1 MNVFHNRMFVKLF
14 TASFFS
20 QLGTMIGNM
29 AFAFFLLDR
38 FSSQPFYMT
47 LAEMMYSLPT
57 LFVFFIVGV
66 AADRMNR
73 KSICLYSNYIRIG
86 LTVLLFLSLFL
97 EILPLTFLILFLR
110 SAVAKFFA
118 PAEIGLVQ
126 GILSKEQYMQ
136 AAGLNQTVFGLFMLF
151 GTALGALAY
160 HWIGVEGAVIIDGLG
175 FVLSALLI
183 RSCSFEEKVQQPN
196 GPGEW
201 RDMSLKTVWGDF
213 AEGMRYIWRKPLLL
227 SMISG
232 FILFGF
238 VNGGFAVLPLFT
250 LKYKL
255 AVDEYE
261 KFASLYSVCLGVG
274 VLVGS
279 ALGTI
284 FAKKIKPHAMI
295 IGSVVS
301 TGLMVIGG
309 SYINDVWLFLLG
321 LLLMGIFIAP
331 ANIAI
336 GGWMPQIVEG
346 KMMGRVNAWIDPL
359 MMGAQSLALGLIAL
373 FYPRFVSLDWIY
385 IVLGVLM
392 LVVAVFYT
400 LKLPKQAA
408 EEESAPK
415 ESKEKPVQ
423 GAASVSG

>member
-1 MNVFHNRMFVKLF
+1 MNVFQNRMFVKLF

-66 AADRMNR
+66 VADRMNR

-110 SAVAKFFA
+110 GAVAKFFA

-126 GILSKEQYMQ
+126 GILTKEQYMQ

-160 HWIGVEGAVIIDGLG
+160 HWIGVEGAVVIDGLG
-175 FVLSALLI
+175 FILSALLI
-183 RSCSFEEKVQQPN
+183 RSCSFEEKVEQPN
-196 GPGEW
+196 GPGKW
-201 RDMSLKTVWGDF
+201 RDMSVKTVWGDF
-213 AEGMRYIWRKPLLL
+213 AEGMRYIWRKPLLM
-227 SMISG
+227 SMITG

-255 AVDEYE
+255 ATGEYE
-261 KFASLYSVCLGVG
+261 KFASLYSICLGVG
-274 VLVGS
+274 VLIGS
-279 ALGTI
+279 AFGTVLV
-284 FAKKIKPHAMI
+284 KKIKPHAMI

-301 TGLMVIGG
+301 SGIMVIVGN
-309 SYINDVWLFLLG
+309 YINDVWLFILG
-321 LLLMGIFIAP
+321 FLLMGILIAP

-336 GGWMPQIVEG
+336 GGWMPQIVDG
-346 KMMGRVNAWIDPL
+346 KMIGRVNAWIDPL

-385 IVLGVLM
+385 IVLGLLM
-392 LVVAVFYT
+392 LVAAAFYT
-400 LKLPKQAA
+400 IKLPKQAA
-408 EEESAPK
+408 AEASLTKKAQDGA
-415 ESKEKPVQ
+415 VR

>member
-1 MNVFHNRMFVKLF
+1 MNVFQNRMFVKLF

-86 LTVLLFLSLFL
+86 LTALLFLSLFL
-97 EILPLTFLILFLR
+97 EVLPLTFLILFLR
-110 SAVAKFFA
+110 GAVAKFFA

-126 GILSKEQYMQ
+126 GILSKDQYMQ

-160 HWIGVEGAVIIDGLG
+160 HWIGVEGAVVIDGLG
-175 FVLSALLI
+175 FILSALLI
-183 RSCSFEEKVQQPN
+183 RSCSFEEKVEQPN
-196 GPGEW
+196 GPGKW
-201 RDMSLKTVWGDF
+201 RDMSVKTVWVDF

-227 SMISG
+227 SMITG

-255 AVDEYE
+255 ATGEYE
-261 KFASLYSVCLGVG
+261 KFASLYSICLGVG
-274 VLVGS
+274 VLAGS
-279 ALGTI
+279 ALGAI
-284 FAKKIKPHAMI
+284 LAKKIKPHVMI

-301 TGLMVIGG
+301 SGLMVIVGN
-309 SYINDVWLFLLG
+309 YITDVWLFILG
-321 LLLMGIFIAP
+321 FLLMGILIAP

-336 GGWMPQIVEG
+336 GGWMPQIVDG

-385 IVLGVLM
+385 IVLGLIM
-392 LVVAVFYT
+392 LVVAAFYT
-400 LKLPKQAA
+400 IMLPKQAA
-408 EEESAPK
+408 EEETL
-415 ESKEKPVQ
+415 SKETQEKAVRE
-423 GAASVSG
+423 AASVSG